1 MQTALDGIKVL
12 ELCDRIAGP
21 YCTKILADYGADVIK
36 VETPGLGDPIRSVGP
51 FPGDKPELETSG
63 LFLYLN
69 TNKKS
74 ITLNLKSPTGVK
86 IFKNIVKLTDA
97 VVENFSSRMMPSL
110 ELDYDTLKKINPKP
124 VMTSISSFGQTGPY
138 RDHKSTDLT
147 VWALSGILYE
157 TGEPD
162 REPLK
167 IGSYETECVAG
178 LYGVLAMLAALY
190 YRDEAG
196 IGQYVDVS
204 AWEAFHTTQPYM
216 VLLYSQLGVVKKRVG
231 LHWPWGLLPCRDGYV
246 GFFFGTQANW
256 ESLCALLGMPQLLDK
271 PGYRS
276 PLERDEH
283 REEITS
289 IIASWLKNRRVEEV
303 FHAAQE
309 LRLPLTPAPDM
320 SQIIDMPQHK
330 ARGCF
335 VDIDHPVAG
344 KLTYPGAPFK
354 LSETPWRSG
363 RAPLLGEHNQE
374 IYCDRLGYS
383 KRVLVSLREQGVI

>member
-12 ELCDRIAGP
+12 ELGDRIAGP

-51 FPGDKPELETSG
+51 FPGDKPDLETSG

-74 ITLNLKSPTGVK
+74 ITLNLKSLAGVR
-86 IFKNIVKLTDA
+86 IFKNLVQQTDA
-97 VVENFSSRMMPSL
+97 VVENFGQRLMPGL
-110 ELDYDTLKKINPKP
+110 GLDYEVLKETNPQL
-124 VMTSISSFGQTGPY
+124 VMSSISSFGRTGPY
-138 RDHKSTDLT
+138 RDYKSNDLT

-157 TGEPD
+157 TGDPE
-162 REPLK
+162 REPVK
-167 IGSYETECVAG
+167 IGSNETECVAG
-178 LYGVLAMLAALY
+178 LYGALTALAALY
-190 YRDEAG
+190 YRDATG
-196 IGQYVDVS
+196 VGQYVDVS

-216 VLLYSQLGVVKKRVG
+216 ILIYSQLGVVKKRVG
-231 LHWPWGLLPCRDGYV
+231 LNWPWGLLPCQDGHV
-246 GFFFGTQANW
+246 GFFFGTQPNW
-256 ESLCALLGMPQLLDK
+256 ESLCALLGMPELRDK
-271 PGYRS
+271 PGYKS

-289 IIASWLKNRRVEEV
+289 IIASWLKDRCVEEV

-330 ARGCF
+330 ARGYF
-335 VDIDHPVAG
+335 VDIEHPVAG
-344 KLTYPGAPFK
+344 KLTYPGALFK
-354 LSETPWRSG
+354 LSETPWRPG

-374 IYCDRLGYS
+374 IYCERLGYS
-383 KRVLVSLREQGVI
+383 KRDLVSLREQGVI

>member
-1 MQTALDGIKVL
+1 MQTALNGIKVL
-12 ELCDRIAGP
+12 ELGDRIAGP

-51 FPGDKPELETSG
+51 FPDDKPELETSG

-74 ITLNLKSPTGVK
+74 ITLNLRSPTGVK
-86 IFKNIVKLTDA
+86 IFKDLVKTTDA
-97 VVENFSSRMMPSL
+97 VIENFNQRLMTCL
-110 ELDYDTLKKINPKP
+110 GLDYEILKDTNPHL
-124 VMTSISSFGQTGPY
+124 VMSSISSFGRTGPY
-138 RDHKSTDLT
+138 RDYKSTDLT

-157 TGEPD
+157 TGDPD

-167 IGSYETECVAG
+167 IGSNETECVAG
-178 LYGVLAMLAALY
+178 LYGVLTVLAALY
-190 YRDEAG
+190 YRDG
-196 IGQYVDVS
+196 TGVGQYVDVS

-216 VLLYSQLGVVKKRVG
+216 ILIYSQLGVVKKRVG
-231 LHWPWGLLPCRDGYV
+231 LKWPWGLLPCRDGHV

-256 ESLCALLGMPQLLDK
+256 ESLCALLGMPELRDK
-271 PGYRS
+271 PGYQS

-289 IIASWLKNRRVEEV
+289 IIASWLKDRCVEEV

-330 ARGCF
+330 TRGYF
-335 VDIDHPVAG
+335 VDIDHPMAG
-344 KLTYPGAPFK
+344 KLTYPGALFK
-354 LSETPWRSG
+354 LSETPWRAG
-363 RAPLLGEHNQE
+363 RAPLLGEHNKE

-383 KRVLVSLREQGVI
+383 KRDLVSLREQGVI